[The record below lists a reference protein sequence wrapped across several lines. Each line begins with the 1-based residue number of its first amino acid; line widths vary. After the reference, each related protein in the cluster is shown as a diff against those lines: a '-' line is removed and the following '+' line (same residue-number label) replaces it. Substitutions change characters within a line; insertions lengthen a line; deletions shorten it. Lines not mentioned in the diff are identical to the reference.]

1 MKKSCF
7 YFSFVFIFFSIYF
20 LFHFINFFIYYIY
33 RQIIPILIS
42 NVLTRFYRCLGVEW
56 DNSRWLGSNYQFK
69 FFQKKYSIYLF
80 NNLISC
86 QFLFSYTCFFLFF
99 FIVYLSIFIF
109 IQLFSYS
116 AIVATFRQQLELIRG
131 AFRAPPKSKMELFAK
146 IVQGK
151 NPLFLLKAQLQI
163 FYRVLNTILLNTFI
177 MICF

>member
-7 YFSFVFIFFSIYF
+7 YFSFVFIFFSINF

-69 FFQKKYSIYLF
+69 FFQKKYSICLF

-86 QFLFSYTCFFLFF
+86 QFLFSYTCFFLGFF
-99 FIVYLSIFIF
+99 HCLFIYFYFYLA
-109 IQLFSYS
+109 IQLFSYRS
-116 AIVATFRQQLELIRG
+116 HVQAIAGVNQRRIQS
-131 AFRAPPKSKMELFAK
+131 PAK
-146 IVQGK
+146 I
-151 NPLFLLKAQLQI
+151 
-163 FYRVLNTILLNTFI
+163 
-177 MICF
+177 